1 MTKKSYSRRSFL
13 QVSGGM
19 VATGVLSP
27 LKPTEASLDREEDT
41 PKIKTYRILG
51 RTGFK
56 VSDIGMGTGGLDD
69 PNLVRYAYDK
79 GVNYFDTAE
88 SYGNGNS
95 ERRIGEAMPHL
106 KRENIF
112 ITTKL
117 VLKSDET
124 ARSIISRFEKSL
136 ARMQTEYADCLYMH
150 SIKEVKLINH
160 AGFHQAVKQLKSEG
174 RLRFAGIS
182 SHGPSKK
189 TQDSMEKVLTTAAE
203 DGRFDVMLFV
213 YGFMNKEAGDKIL
226 EACKK
231 NNVGTTAMKISPGFV
246 KVDPFDPQ
254 NPTPEQQKLLK
265 RMMER
270 GTSEEKA
277 VKRLK
282 ERTEKRMKELEE
294 YKPFYEKYGV
304 KTNEQLRKTTIR
316 WVLGDE
322 RMHTICVSL
331 RSFDLID
338 LVIPLS
344 GTRLSAKDSEFLH
357 RYGQIFNNS
366 YCRHACNICQSVC
379 PLEIPVSSIMRYTY
393 YALMQGR
400 EKEALQKYA
409 GLGNKNADN
418 CLTCDGYCNAACPY
432 GVEAQANLLQAHA
445 VLTLV

>member
-1 MTKKSYSRRSFL
+1 MAEKNYSRRSFM
-13 QVSGGM
+13 QASGALTVGGIL
-19 VATGVLSP
+19 TP
-27 LKPTEASLDREEDT
+27 LKWVRAKESEEEET
-41 PKIKTYRILG
+41 AKIKKHRLLG

-95 ERRIGEAMPHL
+95 ERRIGEALKYL
-106 KRENIF
+106 KREDIF

-117 VLKSDET
+117 VLDSDET
-124 ARSIISRFEKSL
+124 AQSIVSRFEKQL
-136 ARMQTEYADCLYMH
+136 QRMQTEYVDCLYMH
-150 SIKEVKLINH
+150 SVKEVKLINH
-160 AGFHQAVKQLKSEG
+160 PGFHQAVKQLKSEE
-174 RLRFAGIS
+174 RLRFSGIS

-189 TQDSMEKVLTTAAE
+189 TQDSMEAVLTTAAE

-213 YGFMNKEAGDKIL
+213 YGFMNKDAGDKIL

-254 NPTPEQQKLLK
+254 NPTPEQKKLLK
-265 RMMER
+265 RMMDR
-270 GTSEEKA
+270 GSSEEKA

-282 ERTEKRMKELEE
+282 ERTEKRMKELEK

-304 KTNEQLRKTTIR
+304 KTLEQLRKTTIR
-316 WVLGDE
+316 WVLSDD

-338 LVIPLS
+338 QVIPLS
-344 GTRLSAKDSEFLH
+344 GTRLTAQDDDFLKS
-357 RYGQIFNNS
+357 YGYLFNES
-366 YCRHACNICQSVC
+366 YCRHACNVCQTAC
-379 PLEIPVSSIMRYTY
+379 PQEIPVSSIMRYSY

-409 GLGNKNADN
+409 GLGNKNAEN
-418 CLTCDGYCNAACPY
+418 CLACDGYCNTLCPY
-432 GVEAQANLLQAHA
+432 GVDAQANLMQAHT
-445 VLTLV
+445 VLTLA

>member
-1 MTKKSYSRRSFL
+1 MAKKAYSRRAFL
-13 QVSGGM
+13 QAGG
-19 VATGVLSP
+19 ALTIGSALTS
-27 LKPTEASLDREEDT
+27 LKWARADENDKEET
-41 PKIKTYRILG
+41 KIKAHRVLG

-56 VSDIGMGTGGLDD
+56 VSDIAMGTGGLDD

-88 SYGNGNS
+88 SYGNGNA
-95 ERRIGEAMPHL
+95 ERRIGEAMPYL

-117 VLKSDET
+117 VLDSEET
-124 ARSIISRFEKSL
+124 AQSIRTRFEKQL
-136 ARMQTEYADCLYMH
+136 ERMQTEYIDCLYMH
-150 SIKEVKLINH
+150 SVKEVKRINH
-160 AGFHQAVKQLKSEG
+160 PGFHQAVKQLKSEG

-189 TQDSMEKVLTTAAE
+189 TQDSMEEVLTTAAE

-246 KVDPFDPQ
+246 SVDPFDPK
-254 NPTPEQQKLLK
+254 NPTAEQQKQLN
-265 RMMER
+265 RMMDR
-270 GTSEEKA
+270 GLSEEKA

-282 ERTEKRMKELEE
+282 ESTEKRMKELEE

-304 KTNEQLRKTTIR
+304 KTLEQLRKTTIR

-322 RMHTICVSL
+322 RMQTICVSL

-338 LVIPLS
+338 QVIPLS
-344 GTRLSAKDSEFLH
+344 GTRLSSLDKDFLK
-357 RYGQIFNNS
+357 RYGQLFNSS
-366 YCRHACNICQSVC
+366 YCRHACNTCQSAC
-379 PLEIPVSSIMRYTY
+379 PAEIPVSSIMRYTY

-409 GLGNKNADN
+409 GLGDKNAEN
-418 CLTCDGYCNAACPY
+418 CLTCDGQCTSVCPY
-432 GVEAQANLLQAHA
+432 GVDAQANLLQAHS
-445 VLTLV
+445 VLTLI